1 MKVPKPRKLKSGMWY
16 IQLRL
21 GGENIMVH
29 GTTEKKC
36 IKEAQLVKAEY
47 LAGKRKPVI
56 PEEKKL
62 PTLSQAI
69 DSYISKRDGILSPAT
84 ITGYR
89 VIQRNR
95 FKDLMGK
102 SMSDI
107 SNAEWVKAFNKEA
120 KIVSAKTLK
129 NTWGFIQTVIKE
141 EAEQQPPKVKM
152 PQVVPFD
159 KKFLEPDQIMAFIRA
174 AKGSKAEIPALLAL
188 SSLRKSEIL
197 ALRWENIDLDKRIIR
212 VRGSAVQDEHHRLV
226 QKKENKNS
234 TSNRN
239 VPIMMDE
246 LYDALCA
253 APEKS
258 GYVVTCAQ
266 NTIYRQIN
274 KICEENGLP
283 KVGVHGLRHSF
294 ASLAYH
300 LGVPERITMEIGGW
314 ANNQTM
320 HKIYIHIARQDV
332 SKYAEEFKG
341 FFSKTSKPVD
351 K

>member
-1 MKVPKPRKLKSGMWY
+1 MKVPRPKKLKSGMWY

-29 GTTEKKC
+29 ETTEKKC
-36 IKEAQLVKAEY
+36 IKEARLIKAEY
-47 LAGKRKPVI
+47 TAGKRKPVETAD
-56 PEEKKL
+56 PEVVKL
-62 PTLSQAI
+62 PTLSQSI
-69 DSYISKRDGILSPAT
+69 DNYIAKRDGILSPAT
-84 ITGYR
+84 IAGYR

-95 FKDLMGK
+95 FKSLMDK

-107 SNAEWVKAFNKEA
+107 SSEEWAQAFNLEA
-120 KIVSAKTLK
+120 KTISAKTLK
-129 NTWGFIQTVIKE
+129 NTWGLIQTIIKE
-141 EAEQQPPKVKM
+141 EANQVPPKVKM
-152 PQVVPFD
+152 PQVIPFD
-159 KKFLEPDQIMAFIRA
+159 KKFLEPSQVTVFVRA
-174 AKGSKAEIPALLAL
+174 IKGTRAEIPALLAL

-197 ALRWENIDLDKRIIR
+197 ALRWENVDLEKRIIR
-212 VRGSAVQDEHHRLV
+212 VRGAAVQDEYRKLV

-246 LYDALCA
+246 LYEALCA
-253 APEKS
+253 VPEKN
-258 GYVVTCAQ
+258 GYVVVCAK
-266 NTIYRQIN
+266 NTMYRQIN
-274 KICEENGLP
+274 KVCRENGLP
-283 KVGVHGLRHSF
+283 EVGVHGLRHSF

-332 SKYAEEFKG
+332 SKYAEEFKE
-341 FFSKTSKPVD
+341 FFSKAAEP
-351 K
+351 

>member
-21 GGENIMVH
+21 GGGNIMVH

-47 LAGKRKPVI
+47 LAGKRKAVLSGAD
-56 PEEKKL
+56 KL
-62 PTLSQAI
+62 PTLSRAI
-69 DSYISKRDGILSPAT
+69 DSYIAKRDGILSPAT
-84 ITGYR
+84 IAGYR

-95 FKDLMGK
+95 FKGLMDK
-102 SMSDI
+102 SLSEI
-107 SNAEWVKAFNKEA
+107 SNAEWAKAFNLEA
-120 KIVSAKTLK
+120 KTISAKTLK
-129 NTWGFIQTVIKE
+129 NTWGLIQAVITE
-141 EAEQQPPKVKM
+141 ETDQQPPKVKM

-159 KKFLEPDQIMAFIRA
+159 KKFLEPDQITIFIRA
-174 AKGSKAEIPALLAL
+174 AKGTKAEIPALLAL
-188 SSLRKSEIL
+188 SSLRKSEIF
-197 ALRWENIDLDKRIIR
+197 ALRWENIDLEKRVIR
-212 VRGSAVQDEHHRLV
+212 VRGAAVQDEHHKLV

-239 VPIMMDE
+239 VPIMINE
-246 LYDALCA
+246 LYEALCA
-253 APEKS
+253 VPEKN

-266 NTIYRQIN
+266 NTLYRQIN
-274 KICEENGLP
+274 QICEKNGLP
-283 KVGVHGLRHSF
+283 NVGVHGLRHSF

-341 FFSKTSKPVD
+341 FFSKTAKPAGE
-351 K
+351 